1 MDEFRSGSER
11 SEKSYRIFRSIRD
24 ITMASLII
32 GSGVLMLGAKW
43 FHYDQIINLD
53 TEFRLFFGWLCV
65 AYGGFRLYRGLKP
78 NY

>member
-1 MDEFRSGSER
+1 
-11 SEKSYRIFRSIRD
+11 
-24 ITMASLII
+24 MASLII